1 MRAKSLAQ
9 GEQPQLGLEPR
20 LLDPESCE
28 LIIKPQLHFLSLEHT
43 TYLFA
48 SKIGKTVFPTPQ
60 PT

>member
-1 MRAKSLAQ
+1 M
-9 GEQPQLGLEPR
+9 EV
-20 LLDPESCE
+20 LLDVIVTQQITESSFIH
-28 LIIKPQLHFLSLEHT
+28 LQK